1 MPYDRRARIT
11 AAVVLIIA
19 AAVILYGYHHFT
31 SRSSCDVS
39 EDQIPIRLLQAEKQ
53 PDESVLVTAEV
64 ANHSACTLAL
74 TSLGVASVTIVE
86 ETSWSENGSTGS
98 RVHVRL
104 GNPPE
109 LPIRILEGTLDPLP
123 PDEPVRFAFTVP
135 ADYDRENEELYVN
148 FRFMN
153 VRYKNREETQPF
165 LVTKRLEIPG

>member
-1 MPYDRRARIT
+1 MPHDRRARIG
-11 AAVVLIIA
+11 AAAILIIA
-19 AAVILYGYHHFT
+19 AAAILYGYHQFS
-31 SRSSCDVS
+31 SRSSCDVA

-53 PDESVLVTAEV
+53 PDESVFVTAEV
-64 ANHSACTLAL
+64 TNRSACTLAL

-135 ADYDRENEELYVN
+135 PEYDFENEDLYVN

-153 VRYKNREETQPF
+153 ARYKNREETLPF